1 MRTGVL
7 GLVTLNCWREA
18 RVWLVASFKVGLSH
32 VDAICQELGLWW
44 YRAYPQLGLDSLFLY
59 YEAGLI
65 NGRLSTTCHDTFVE
79 LQVAFQ
85 ITTTNLANYSF
96 LVFNVAMGS
105 YDGAET
111 CELVGL
117 FLLNKLEHLDLN
129 IGLYRDDSIVVS
141 DLSPQEIERKKK
153 QICSEFRKCG
163 LEISIE
169 ANKSVVNFLDI
180 TLDLTNGEY
189 RPYMKPNN
197 TIKYVSKLSNHPP
210 AVTKNLPKNINTR
223 LSKIS
228 INETVFKAAAP
239 PYQAA
244 IKESGYDFKLKFDPS
259 VSVQQE
265 AKKRTRKRKV
275 VYFNPPWSSDIKTNV
290 GKQFLQIVK
299 STFHKKHPLYKICNR
314 STMKVSYSCLPN
326 IKTEISKHNKKILN
340 SDESQTPTCNC
351 RNKASCPVPGK
362 CLTTNAVYQATV
374 TREDNGSST
383 TYTGLASDFKPCKVF
398 KAF

>member
-1 MRTGVL
+1 
-7 GLVTLNCWREA
+7 
-18 RVWLVASFKVGLSH
+18 
-32 VDAICQELGLWW
+32 
-44 YRAYPQLGLDSLFLY
+44 
-59 YEAGLI
+59 
-65 NGRLSTTCHDTFVE
+65 
-79 LQVAFQ
+79 
-85 ITTTNLANYSF
+85 
-96 LVFNVAMGS
+96 
-105 YDGAET
+105 
-111 CELVGL
+111 
-117 FLLNKLEHLDLN
+117 
-129 IGLYRDDSIVVS
+129 
-141 DLSPQEIERKKK
+141 
-153 QICSEFRKCG
+153 
-163 LEISIE
+163 
-169 ANKSVVNFLDI
+169 
-180 TLDLTNGEY
+180 
-189 RPYMKPNN
+189 MKPNN

-383 TYTGLASDFKPCKVF
+383 TYTGLASDFKSRWSGHNTSF
-398 KAF
+398 KYERYRNSTKLSGFIWSLKDQNIPYTIKWTILGRASSYNPTSNKCRLCLLEKFFILYHPEKSELNQRSELFLSAFIRRKI